1 MEPISQFSLGG
12 SAKGVGALSI
22 SPCCRYV
29 AVCDMSNDHN
39 MSIYN
44 INKKKAIVSVSA
56 GTDAILDIEW
66 SKKQNDL
73 RFVAVTT
80 RSL

>member
-1 MEPISQFSLGG
+1 
-12 SAKGVGALSI
+12 
-22 SPCCRYV
+22 
-29 AVCDMSNDHN
+29 
-39 MSIYN
+39 MSIFN

-56 GTDAILDIEW
+56 GTDAICDIMW

-73 RFVAVTT
+73 RFVAVTS